1 MLKYSYKVFL
11 SPKACKVTASPVTY
25 KQVRQDLTHN
35 HRSQMTNTEA
45 RDAINRQRQTL
56 DQIADIIRNPNL
68 NNTQAIARIAEIIR
82 DTGR

>member
-1 MLKYSYKVFL
+1 
-11 SPKACKVTASPVTY
+11 
-25 KQVRQDLTHN
+25 
-35 HRSQMTNTEA
+35 MTNTQA

-56 DQIADIIRNPNL
+56 DRIADIIRNPNL